1 MVDIRYSQNL
11 YTNKSSLQ
19 RLISNSGI
27 NADDIVLDIGAGR
40 GIITEELSKYAK
52 KVIAYELDDRYYE
65 ELKLKFDKYP
75 NVFINK
81 EDFLNTEL
89 PKEKFKIFSNI
100 PFSITSDIV
109 NKIADIN
116 SELQEAFLF
125 VQKESAERYL
135 GIPKGTQIST
145 ILSFMYEVSIFE
157 ELYREDFRP
166 IPSVDVVLLS
176 MKSKGLDSG
185 DYELYRDFVT
195 YIFNQM
201 NGSVL
206 DTFKKLF
213 TFNQLKYIREY
224 LKKNNYSKPT
234 DIPSDYYIDIFQRFK
249 TNGDR
254 YMKVVKGYYVKHLDI
269 HSSMEKVHRSR

>member
-11 YTNKSSLQ
+11 YTNNSTLQ
-19 RLISNSGI
+19 RLINNSGI

-75 NVFINK
+75 NVLLRK
-81 EDFLNTEL
+81 EDFLNTGL

-100 PFSITSDIV
+100 PFAITSDIV

-213 TFNQLKYIREY
+213 TFNQLKYIKEY
-224 LKKNNYSKPT
+224 LKKNDYSKPT
-234 DIPSDYYIDIFQRFK
+234 GIPSDYYIDIFQRFK

-254 YMKVVKGYYVKHLDI
+254 YIRIVKGYYVKHLDI
-269 HSSMEKVHRSR
+269 HSKMEKVHRSR